1 MAPTTTTKGGR
12 ERGAVQSILT
22 GGVCGGVEICMTYP
36 TEYVKTQLQLNN
48 KYSGI
53 SDCVRQTVRG
63 HGVLG
68 LYKGITPLLAG
79 SVPKVAC
86 RFAAFEK
93 MKTVLKDDKGSLS
106 QGRLFLAGLGA
117 GATEAIF
124 AVTPME
130 TIKVKFVNDQQLA
143 NPRFKGFFHGVREII
158 RTEGLAACYKG
169 VTPTILKQASNQGIR
184 FLVFANVKKALE
196 GDGPSKAYNTV
207 LAGSIAGAASVYGNT
222 PIDVV
227 KTKMQGL
234 EAAKYKGSVDCFV
247 STLKTEGVKGLYK
260 GTVPRLGRVCL
271 DTAIVFTLYDILSGY
286 MDDIFAKF
294 ETTGAIPR

>member
-1 MAPTTTTKGGR
+1 MAPISSNDGGR
-12 ERGAVQSILT
+12 SRGPVQSIIT
-22 GGVCGGVEICMTYP
+22 GGVVGGVEICITYP

-53 SDCVRQTVRG
+53 GDCVKQTVKG

-68 LYKGITPLLAG
+68 LYKGIAPLLAG
-79 SVPKVAC
+79 SIPKVAC

-93 MKTVLKDDKGSLS
+93 MKSTLKDDNGKLS
-106 QGRLFLAGLGA
+106 QGRLFTAGLFA

-130 TIKVKFVNDQQLA
+130 TIKVKFVNDQQLG
-143 NPRFKGFFHGVREII
+143 NPKYRGFFHGVREIV

-169 VTPTILKQASNQGIR
+169 VVPTILKQASNQGIR
-184 FLVFANVKKALE
+184 FLAYSNIKSAIEGNRPSNPVTTSIAGAL
-196 GDGPSKAYNTV
+196 
-207 LAGSIAGAASVYGNT
+207 AGAASVYGNT

-234 EAAKYKGSVDCFV
+234 EASKYKGSLDCFM
-247 STLKTEGVKGLYK
+247 TILKTEGIKGLYK

-271 DTAIVFTLYDILSGY
+271 DSAIVFTLYDILSTY
-286 MDDIFAKF
+286 MDKVFERF
-294 ETTGAIPR
+294 ETTGALSR